1 VKLEKDYED
10 FLKLLNKNN
19 VEYCIVGAF
28 AIALYSIPRYTKD
41 IDILINPN
49 VNNAKKIVQTLKEFG
64 FNNLNIN
71 EEAFTKK
78 GQIIQLGYEPIR
90 IDILT
95 SIDGCNFQEIWKNK
109 IIGKYGNTKIFY
121 IGIDELIKNKKATN
135 RKQDQAD
142 LEILLSIKNKKSE
155 IWGDG
160 IK

>member
-1 VKLEKDYED
+1 MKLEKDYED

-19 VEYCIVGAF
+19 VEYCIVDAF

-71 EEAFTKK
+71 EEDFTKK
-78 GQIIQLGYEPIR
+78 EQIIQLGYEPIR

-155 IWGDG
+155 
-160 IK
+160 KKV

>member
-1 VKLEKDYED
+1 MKLEKDYED
-10 FLKLLNKNN
+10 FLNLLNKNN

-41 IDILINPN
+41 IDILINPT
-49 VNNAKKIVQTLKEFG
+49 VDNAKKIIRVLKEFG
-64 FNNLNIN
+64 FKNLNIG
-71 EEAFTKK
+71 EEDFTKD

-109 IIGKYGNTKIFY
+109 IIGKYGNAKIFF

-142 LEILLSIKNKKSE
+142 LEILITVKK
-155 IWGDG
+155 
-160 IK
+160 KKKKK